1 MNTKL
6 ILCLIIAIS
15 GSKAFSFGRIGEE
28 IDNILHIE
36 EESELE
42 KIGKEIGKGLNK
54 VAEELEEDVKIV
66 VNEIEKDAKII
77 ADEIKKDAKIIA
89 DEIEKDVKIVGK
101 AIEDEIV
108 YLEEQGETAFEDA
121 FGDDI
126 DIGHMI
132 SHFFAQII
140 SGAVI
145 AYQKISADFESIG
158 QTFGIQ
164 N

>member
-15 GSKAFSFGRIGEE
+15 GTKAYSFGRIGEE
-28 IDNILHIE
+28 IDNILHIH

-54 VAEELEEDVKIV
+54 VAEELEKDVKIV
-66 VNEIEKDAKII
+66 VNEIEKDAKIV
-77 ADEIKKDAKIIA
+77 A

-126 DIGHMI
+126 EIRHMI

-164 N
+164 NS